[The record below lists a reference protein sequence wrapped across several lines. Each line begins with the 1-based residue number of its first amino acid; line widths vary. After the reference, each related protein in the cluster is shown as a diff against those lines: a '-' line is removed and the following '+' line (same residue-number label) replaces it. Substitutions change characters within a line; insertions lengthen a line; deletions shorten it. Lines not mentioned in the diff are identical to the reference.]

1 MLSAPTAPTSY
12 NVCNALAQEFS
23 TEIQTLNRQHD
34 ECLQGA
40 SKEESG
46 QGGSC
51 SKASCQALHTAR
63 DKATVAASQEAKV
76 CSERVAKYM
85 ADQQQAQA
93 TRQRRAEIEAE
104 RDRRQQSMQQ
114 SRDQRDKARG
124 AAEKA
129 LRDSDSLRAS
139 GRDHRDSVAADP
151 VSEPSE
157 TAQLVPEPRPG
168 IMARQSEPPLP
179 AARATVK
186 PLTTEQT
193 NAIAEGGIKMLS
205 KYLADLSLTS
215 IRSAVLRGAG
225 RAVDN
230 PVIEIA
236 KPFLEVENYNRIRE
250 AVEAQRRQGE
260 SGSWNENESR
270 LLDQLEND
278 TNPTRKGRK

>member
-1 MLSAPTAPTSY
+1 
-12 NVCNALAQEFS
+12 
-23 TEIQTLNRQHD
+23 
-34 ECLQGA
+34 
-40 SKEESG
+40 
-46 QGGSC
+46 
-51 SKASCQALHTAR
+51 
-63 DKATVAASQEAKV
+63 
-76 CSERVAKYM
+76 
-85 ADQQQAQA
+85 
-93 TRQRRAEIEAE
+93 
-104 RDRRQQSMQQ
+104 
-114 SRDQRDKARG
+114 
-124 AAEKA
+124 
-129 LRDSDSLRAS
+129 
-139 GRDHRDSVAADP
+139 
-151 VSEPSE
+151 
-157 TAQLVPEPRPG
+157 
-168 IMARQSEPPLP
+168 MARQSEPPLP